1 MNSSKDPA
9 PDDDLSDEIRRTM
22 AEAEAAVSALEEG
35 ERQERHPTGERRAVG
50 GDDDDDA
57 GAPQATRDVPSGL
70 AAAMVELES
79 ELDATKDKWL
89 RAVADLENYKKRVKR
104 ETEDAVTRAIQSL
117 LPSFL
122 PTVDNLD
129 RALEVASPD
138 SKIEQVVKGI
148 QMVRD
153 EFMGALRKHGIEPVE
168 SIGVPFDPSVHDAL
182 QQVDSPDHPPG
193 MVIREFERGY
203 KLGDRLLRPARV
215 IIAGPGST
223 GKA

>member
-1 MNSSKDPA
+1 MNSRKDPA
-9 PDDDLSDEIRRTM
+9 PDDDDLSDEIRRTM
-22 AEAEAAVSALEEG
+22 AEAEAAVSALEDG
-35 ERQERHPTGERRAVG
+35 ERQERHPTGERRAIV
-50 GDDDDDA
+50 DDDEA
-57 GAPQATRDVPSGL
+57 GTPQPTQDVPSGL
-70 AAAMVELES
+70 AAAVVELEA
-79 ELDATKDKWL
+79 ELDATKDRWL
-89 RAVADLENYKKRVKR
+89 RAVADLENFKKRVKR
-104 ETEDAVTRAIQSL
+104 ETDEAVTRAVQNL

-122 PTVDNLD
+122 PTVDNLE

-153 EFMGALRKHGIEPVE
+153 EFMTALRKHGIEPVE
-168 SIGVPFDPSVHDAL
+168 TVGVPFDPSVHDAL